1 MRLKLG
7 FRVNK
12 AVSWNDA
19 INERQKLE
27 IKYQGS
33 KVGSKYRE
41 EERKEEKRKKK
52 KIEKNIA
59 RVAFNQ

>member
-1 MRLKLG
+1 VRLKLG
-7 FRVNK
+7 FQVNK

-27 IKYQGS
+27 IKDQ
-33 KVGSKYRE
+33 GSKYRE
-41 EERKEEKRKKK
+41 EERKEEKLKKK

-59 RVAFNQ
+59 QVAFNQ